1 MLVQRDASY
10 RKEYAE
16 AKYYAKC
23 GSSRFL
29 EVDSG
34 DSQKRQLTTP
44 VQIIEYLP
52 FIQRI
57 QRLFMIEESNKKMT
71 WHKKGTRYNP
81 NKLAHP
87 SNAEAWTR
95 FDGIHRD
102 KAGEARNIHVAL
114 ETDGFHP
121 YGMVAAPY
129 TCWPMFVIPLNPP

>member
-1 MLVQRDASY
+1 
-10 RKEYAE
+10 
-16 AKYYAKC
+16 
-23 GSSRFL
+23 
-29 EVDSG
+29 
-34 DSQKRQLTTP
+34 
-44 VQIIEYLP
+44 
-52 FIQRI
+52 
-57 QRLFMIEESNKKMT
+57 MT

-114 ETDGFHP
+114 ETNGFHP

-129 TCWPMFVIPLNPP
+129 TCWPVFVIPLSPTPHPRCPLSTTEHILIVDNSRTLRE